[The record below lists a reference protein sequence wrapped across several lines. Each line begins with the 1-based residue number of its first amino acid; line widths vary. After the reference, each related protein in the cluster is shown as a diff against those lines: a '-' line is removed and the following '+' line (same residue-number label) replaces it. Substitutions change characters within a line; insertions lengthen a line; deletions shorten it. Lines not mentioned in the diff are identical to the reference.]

1 LRRSLFAVLALV
13 ALVAASAATVS
24 AAPPSGPPVASLLVG
39 GLASGSGSTVG
50 PDHALY
56 LTEGATGRILR
67 VDPATGSVTTYASG
81 LPTWVIPGLGGA
93 MDIAFIHKTAYVLVT
108 LVSPDVGGSD
118 VDGIY
123 RMDSPTHFTVV
134 ADIGAF
140 AMAHAPTT
148 TFFIPT
154 GLQYA
159 MEVAHGRIFVTD
171 GHHNRV
177 YRVTLDGQVSEYETF
192 TDIVPTG
199 LEIKGDR
206 VYMAEA
212 GPNPHLPQNGRIVS
226 FKANGHGNVQP
237 TVSPVA
243 AGGRLMVDVEY
254 GRGSR
259 LYGLSQGVFLAGN
272 GDGSP
277 ATHNTGSIV
286 AVGNDGTVTTVV
298 GGLDQPTSFELIGTT
313 AYVVTLGGE
322 VWQVENA
329 TGHGH

>member
-1 LRRSLFAVLALV
+1 
-13 ALVAASAATVS
+13 
-24 AAPPSGPPVASLLVG
+24 
-39 GLASGSGSTVG
+39 LASGSGSTVG

-81 LPTWVIPGLGGA
+81 LPAWVIPGLGGA

-108 LVSPDVGGSD
+108 LVSPDVGGSN

-123 RMDSPTHFTVV
+123 RIDSPTHFTVV

-140 AMAHAPTT
+140 ALANAPQTD
-148 TFFIPT
+148 FFIPT

-159 MEVAHGRIFVTD
+159 MEVDHGRILVTD

-177 YRVTLDGQVSEYETF
+177 YRVTLDGDVSEYETF
-192 TDIVPTG
+192 SDIVPTG
-199 LEIKGDR
+199 LEIRGDR
-206 VYMAEA
+206 VYMAQA
-212 GPNPHLPQNGRIVS
+212 GPNPHEPQDGRIVS
-226 FKANGHGNVQP
+226 FKANGNGEKQP
-237 TVSPVA
+237 KVSPVA
-243 AGGRLMVDVEY
+243 AGGRLMVDVEF
-254 GRGSR
+254 GRGDR
-259 LYGLSQGVFLAGN
+259 LYGLSQGVFPVGN

-277 ATHNTGSIV
+277 AMHNTGSIV
-286 AVGNDGTVTTVV
+286 AVGHQGVVTTVV
-298 GGLDQPTSFELIGTT
+298 GGLDQPTSFEFIGTT

-322 VWQVENA
+322 VWEVENA